1 MQEEKLLR
9 IVREC
14 SETIE
19 RNFDEVSKLDSV
31 KSDRIDGAKLEFQ
44 KKIESQK
51 RRIADLRRYRDEY
64 SNYIRNVYS
73 RFDKLYD
80 DLRQNDRDR
89 AKKTYDKLHSE
100 WQSAKQAV
108 LAPIP
113 DSYQMNTGFFDA
125 IFSGFSFAG
134 GLKYLVNFLLAV
146 SYLVGFAIFVYIIY
160 LCFAATSAGSLFS
173 NVMLRYSVF
182 AYVGFNVFVC
192 ILKIAN
198 SGMSRKELESMNQSH
213 RKATLAERENEAARQ
228 RAELQ
233 KFIDKNLF
241 YVTAEGAWRSRSLSD
256 IDFVDS
262 INQDVLDQAIKET
275 PSPVD
280 TAVYQGKYQ
289 FKLKL
294 NS

>member
-19 RNFDEVSKLDSV
+19 KSFDEVSKLDSV
-31 KSDRIDGAKLEFQ
+31 KSDRIDGARLEFQ
-44 KKIESQK
+44 KKIDSQK
-51 RRIADLRRYRDEY
+51 RRIADLRKYRDEY
-64 SNYIRNVYS
+64 SYYIRNVYS

-108 LAPIP
+108 HEPIP
-113 DSYQMNTGFFDA
+113 DSYQMNTGFLDT

-134 GLKYLVNFLLAV
+134 GLKHIVNFLLIV
-146 SYLVGFAIFVYIIY
+146 SYMFGFTIFVCIVY
-160 LCFAATSAGSLFS
+160 LCFAATSADSLFS
-173 NVMLRYSVF
+173 NVLLRYSIF
-182 AYVGFNVFVC
+182 AYAGLNVLIC
-192 ILKIAN
+192 ILKTTNA
-198 SGMSRKELESMNQSH
+198 GMGRKELESMNQSH
-213 RKATLAERENEAARQ
+213 RKATLAERENEAARK

-241 YVTAEGAWRSRSLSD
+241 YITAEGAWRSRSLSD

-280 TAVYQGKYQ
+280 TAVYPGKYQ
-289 FKLKL
+289 FKL